1 MYPDQVIDGKQLAR
15 RRRHTAMAI
24 TTVLIFALVA
34 GVAGV
39 ISGCLL
45 FNLME
50 RSLKRQKNNSLTKP
64 HRMIKPN
71 GLEKDTLEVLPES
84 HNNILNLENPEML
97 LKPDWPTKPEVGLHE
112 NVNLSMEQQIISG
125 APIPEEPEIVTPTII
140 PKKETIRSDF
150 IMELETNLTIATT
163 PWADK
168 LISFQ
173 TRSWDA
179 NRGAAEPTALS
190 HLQELIQLY
199 VDIDLA
205 NNAVWI
211 ATEINHRSKELDESY
226 IKVCAGIVERIQKIM
241 QPNNQQNPVQTSII
255 NTAHNQVEPIALPS
269 PIQRPKKRV
278 RRKSASLKKK

>member
-1 MYPDQVIDGKQLAR
+1 
-15 RRRHTAMAI
+15 MAI

-34 GVAGV
+34 GVAGI

-84 HNNILNLENPEML
+84 HNNILKLENPEVL
-97 LKPDWPTKPEVGLHE
+97 SKPDWPTKPEVGVHK
-112 NVNLSMEQQIISG
+112 NINLSMEQQIIPGS
-125 APIPEEPEIVTPTII
+125 PIPEESEIVTPEII
-140 PKKETIRSDF
+140 PIRESKKETTRSDF
-150 IMELETNLTIATT
+150 IMELETNLAVATT

-205 NNAVWI
+205 NNVVWL
-211 ATEINHRSKELDESY
+211 ATEMNHRSKELDESY
-226 IKVCAGIVERIQKIM
+226 IKLCAGIAERIQKIM
-241 QPNNQQNPVQTSII
+241 QPNNQQNPIQTSII
-255 NTAHNQVEPIALPS
+255 NTANSQVEIHCLPLS
-269 PIQRPKKRV
+269 DSKTKKRV
-278 RRKSASLKKK
+278 TRKSASLKKK

>member
-1 MYPDQVIDGKQLAR
+1 
-15 RRRHTAMAI
+15 MAI

>member
-1 MYPDQVIDGKQLAR
+1 
-15 RRRHTAMAI
+15 MAI
-24 TTVLIFALVA
+24 TTVLIFALTA
-34 GVAGV
+34 GAAGI
-39 ISGCLL
+39 ISGCLI

-50 RSLKRQKNNSLTKP
+50 RSLKRQKNNSLTES
-64 HRMIKPN
+64 HRIIKLN

-125 APIPEEPEIVTPTII
+125 APIPEEPEIVTPKII
-140 PKKETIRSDF
+140 PSRENKKETTRSDF
-150 IMELETNLTIATT
+150 IMELETNKAIATM

-179 NRGAAEPTALS
+179 NRGEAEPTVLF

-205 NNAVWI
+205 NNVVWM
-211 ATEINHRSKELDESY
+211 ATEMNHRSKELDESY
-226 IKVCAGIVERIQKIM
+226 IKLCTGIAERIQKIM
-241 QPNNQQNPVQTSII
+241 PPNNQQNPIQTSTI
-255 NTAHNQVEPIALPS
+255 NTANSHIEPIALPS
-269 PIQRPKKRV
+269 PIQRTKKRV
-278 RRKSASLKKK
+278 TRKSASLKKK

>member
-1 MYPDQVIDGKQLAR
+1 
-15 RRRHTAMAI
+15 
-24 TTVLIFALVA
+24 
-34 GVAGV
+34 
-39 ISGCLL
+39 
-45 FNLME
+45 ME

-112 NVNLSMEQQIISG
+112 
-125 APIPEEPEIVTPTII
+125 II

>member
-1 MYPDQVIDGKQLAR
+1 
-15 RRRHTAMAI
+15 MAI

-39 ISGCLL
+39 ISGCQL

-278 RRKSASLKKK
+278 RMKSASLKKK